1 MKYSDIDEGIVKYD
15 KKEIKVK
22 AISEKEMEKYRI

>member
-15 KKEIKVK
+15 KKEIKIK
-22 AISEKEMEKYRI
+22 SISEKELDKYRI